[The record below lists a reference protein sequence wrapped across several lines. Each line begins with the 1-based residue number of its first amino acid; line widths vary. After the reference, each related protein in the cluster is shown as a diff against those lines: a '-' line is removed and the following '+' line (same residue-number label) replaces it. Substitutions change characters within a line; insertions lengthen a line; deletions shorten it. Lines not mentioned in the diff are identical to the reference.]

1 MSPHLFASMQFRDVE
16 RAVVFLTAVGFTEAA
31 TYRDDDGV
39 VVHAE
44 YHWRESGGL
53 MFGADRGRTG
63 DDEWRDTVGAGSCY
77 CVAVDEDDVRRIH
90 DAALAAGATS
100 VRAPAEPDYGGL
112 ECAVR
117 DAEGNQWSFGTYAG
131 EPARK

>member
-1 MSPHLFASMQFRDVE
+1 MTRQLFTSLQFRDVE
-16 RAVVFLTAVGFTEAA
+16 GATAFLTAVGFTEAA

-44 YHWRESGGL
+44 YHWRDSGGL
-53 MFGADRGRTG
+53 MFGADRGRSG
-63 DDEWRDTVGAGSCY
+63 DGEWQDRVGHGSCY
-77 CVAVDEDDVRRIH
+77 CVAADEDEVRRIH
-90 DAALAAGATS
+90 AAAVAAGATS
-100 VRAPAEPDYGGL
+100 VREPAVPDYGGL

-131 EPARK
+131 S

>member
-1 MSPHLFASMQFRDVE
+1 MTRQLFTSMQFRDTD
-16 RAVVFLTAVGFTEAA
+16 RAAAFLVAVGFTEAA

-44 YHWRESGGL
+44 YHWRETGGL
-53 MFGADRGRTG
+53 MMGADRGRTDDG
-63 DDEWRDTVGAGSCY
+63 DWQDRVGHGSCY

-90 DAALAAGATS
+90 DAALAVGATS
-100 VRAPAEPDYGGL
+100 VREPAAPDYGGL

-117 DAEGNQWSFGTYAG
+117 DAEGNQWSFGTYTGAA
-131 EPARK
+131 PQP